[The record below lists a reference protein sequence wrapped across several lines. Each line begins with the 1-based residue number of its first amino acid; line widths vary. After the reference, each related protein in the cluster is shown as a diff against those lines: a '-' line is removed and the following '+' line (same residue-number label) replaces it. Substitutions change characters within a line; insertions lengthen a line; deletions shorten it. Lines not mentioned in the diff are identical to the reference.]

1 MKDVR
6 SLMVFYILHKL
17 LISDHIAIYNRY
29 YLLSLYQTKVKTKVN
44 LDTLTQDKNGKKYL

>member
-29 YLLSLYQTKVKTKVN
+29 YLLSLYQTKVETKVN